1 MSKDDEQRIALFLD
15 FENLAIGAKERGETL
30 DMGVIMEALTERGR
44 VVIRRAYADWNLFS
58 EHRQGLVAQ
67 RIEMIEVPQ
76 RTGMVRKNAA
86 DIKLAVDALEL
97 AFQKDFI
104 TTFVVA
110 SGDSD
115 FTPLVLKLR
124 ELNRQVIGVGVEG
137 STSQLLP
144 GACDEYLFYERLLGK
159 TPQKKRTS
167 RRRVKPAES
176 ENGQATASE
185 PVVEIDA
192 DPEAEETISDLADLS
207 RRVTKT
213 LTGLQRSSTG
223 SILSSMVKRA
233 LLRKDP
239 TFSESDYGFRTWGEL
254 MRHLETMGIVELQ
267 PGSAEGDPLVDFPAD
282 GGGQGHALDLLK
294 DVVGEIE
301 RRAGAPQLSGLKNE
315 LRKRQPGFS
324 EKDYGYSGFLQFA
337 KAARAKGLVDMEWD
351 EEAED
356 YFLSV
361 GAI

>member
-30 DMGVIMEALTERGR
+30 DMSVIMEALTERGR

-58 EHRQGLVAQ
+58 EHRQGLVAE

-159 TPQKKRTS
+159 TPEKKRTS
-167 RRRVKPAES
+167 RRRTRSTPANGHS
-176 ENGQATASE
+176 EAAA
-185 PVVEIDA
+185 VVEEE
-192 DPEAEETISDLADLS
+192 PEETISDLADLS

-213 LTGLQRSSTG
+213 LTGLQRSGTG
-223 SILSSMVKRA
+223 SVLSSMVKRA

-239 TFSESDYGFRTWGEL
+239 TFSESDYGFRSWSEL
-254 MRHLETMGIVELQ
+254 MRHLETMGIIELRS
-267 PGSAEGDPLVDFPAD
+267 GTAEGDPIVDFPSE
-282 GGGQGHALDLLK
+282 GGGQSHALDLLK

-337 KAARAKGLVDMEWD
+337 KAARAKGIVDMEWD